1 MAAIPPE
8 PGRGTPGRALAWLA
22 AAALLIIAWLS
33 HLFATGLLLGAL
45 MGFTLEPVYDRL
57 ARWSRRPLLASVA
70 TVLATGLVIVGAVV
84 AFVSSF
90 VTQAVALIAAAREGL
105 KPGGAL
111 IGWLDAVTGWLGR
124 FGISTE
130 NLRQRL
136 EGAATE
142 IASGSAAVAGTAA
155 SVTVRTLLGLF
166 FALLTMHVILRHWP
180 RMVATVEGVCPLRP
194 EYTRALLEEFRR
206 VGRLT
211 LSGTIVTG
219 LAQGALAGL
228 GYWITGVPT
237 PLFLA
242 VATAI
247 ASLVPAVGTL
257 LIWIPAGIYLFAV
270 GSPAMGVVELLW
282 GALVVVGFSDYVIR
296 PRLVGDEEMPV
307 ILTFLALFGGLE
319 VMGLM
324 GLIAGPVIM
333 ALAVAVLR
341 LYAREAGVRGKK
353 GRG

>member
-1 MAAIPPE
+1 VAATPPE

-22 AAALLIIAWLS
+22 AAALLVIAWLS

-45 MGFTLEPVYDRL
+45 MGFTLQPAYDRL
-57 ARWSRRPLLASVA
+57 ARWSGRPLLAAVA

-84 AFVSSF
+84 GFVSSF
-90 VTQAVALIAAAREGL
+90 VTQAVALTAAAREGL

-111 IGWLDAVTGWLGR
+111 LGWLDAVTGWLGR

-130 NLRQRL
+130 KLTERL
-136 EGAATE
+136 QGAATE
-142 IASGSAAVAGTAA
+142 IASGSAAAAGTVA
-155 SVTVRTLLGLF
+155 SGTFMTLLGLF
-166 FALLTMHVILRHWP
+166 FALLTMHAILRHWA
-180 RMVATVEGVCPLRP
+180 RIVSTLEAVSPLRP
-194 EYTRALLEEFRR
+194 EYTRALLDEFRR
-206 VGRLT
+206 VGRVTLT
-211 LSGTIVTG
+211 GTIVTG
-219 LAQGALAGL
+219 LAQGALAGV
-228 GYWITGVPT
+228 GYWITGVPR

-257 LIWIPAGIYLFAV
+257 LLWVPAGIYLFAI
-270 GSPAMGVVELLW
+270 GSPTMGVVELVW

-296 PRLVGDEEMPV
+296 PRLVGDEAMPV
-307 ILTFLALFGGLE
+307 LLTFLALFGGLE
-319 VMGLM
+319 VMGLI

-353 GRG
+353 ARG

>member
-1 MAAIPPE
+1 VAATPSE

-22 AAALLIIAWLS
+22 VAALLVIAWLS

-45 MGFTLEPVYDRL
+45 MGFTLQPGYDRL

-84 AFVSSF
+84 GFVSSF
-90 VTQAVALIAAAREGL
+90 VTQAVALIGAAREGL

-111 IGWLDAVTGWLGR
+111 LGWLNEATGWLGR
-124 FGISTE
+124 FGLSPETLTE
-130 NLRQRL
+130 RLRSAV
-136 EGAATE
+136 GE
-142 IASGSAAVAGTAA
+142 IASGSASAAGTVA
-155 SVTVRTLLGLF
+155 SVTFMTLLGLF

-180 RMVATVEGVCPLRP
+180 RIVATVEGVSPLRP

-257 LIWIPAGIYLFAV
+257 LIWVPAGIYLFAV
-270 GSPAMGVVELLW
+270 GSPAMGLVELLW
-282 GALVVVGFSDYVIR
+282 GVLVVVGFSDYVIR
-296 PRLVGDEEMPV
+296 PRLVGDEEMPI

-319 VMGLM
+319 VMGLI

-341 LYAREAGVRGKK
+341 MYAREAGVRVKK
-353 GRG
+353 ARG

>member
-1 MAAIPPE
+1 VAAPPPE
-8 PGRGTPGRALAWLA
+8 PGRGTPGQALAWLA
-22 AAALLIIAWLS
+22 AAALLAIVWLS

-45 MGFTLEPVYDRL
+45 MGFTLQPAYERL
-57 ARWSRRPLLASVA
+57 ARWSRRPLLASV
-70 TVLATGLVIVGAVV
+70 TIVLAAGLVIVGSVV
-84 AFVSSF
+84 GFVSLF
-90 VTQAVALIAAAREGL
+90 VTQAVALTAAAREGL

-111 IGWLDAVTGWLGR
+111 IGWLNAVTGWLGR
-124 FGISTE
+124 FGLSTE
-130 NLRQRL
+130 KLTERL
-136 EGAATE
+136 QGAATE
-142 IASGSAAVAGTAA
+142 IASGSAAAAGTVA
-155 SVTVRTLLGLF
+155 SVTFMTFLGLF
-166 FALLTMHVILRHWP
+166 FALLTMHAILRYWP
-180 RMVATVEGVCPLRP
+180 RLVSTLEDVLPLRR

-211 LSGTIVTG
+211 LSGTVLTG

-228 GYWITGVPT
+228 GYWITGVPQ

-257 LIWIPAGIYLFAV
+257 LVWVPAGIYLFAV
-270 GSPAMGVVELLW
+270 GSPSMGVVELLW

-319 VMGLM
+319 VMGLA

-333 ALAVAVLR
+333 ALAIAVLR
-341 LYAREAGVRGKK
+341 LYAREAGGRGKA
-353 GRG
+353 R

>member
-1 MAAIPPE
+1 MAATLPE
-8 PGRGTPGRALAWLA
+8 PGRGAPGRALAWLA
-22 AAALLIIAWLS
+22 VAALLAIAWLS

-45 MGFTLEPVYDRL
+45 AGFTLQPMYDRL
-57 ARWSRRPLLASVA
+57 ARWSRRPLLASV
-70 TVLATGLVIVGAVV
+70 TLVLATGTVILGAVV

-90 VTQAVALIAAAREGL
+90 VTQALALIAAAREGL

-111 IGWLDAVTGWLGR
+111 SGWLEAVTGWLGR

-130 NLRQRL
+130 SLRERL

-142 IASGSAAVAGTAA
+142 IASGSAGAAGAAA
-155 SVTVRTLLGLF
+155 SLTFRTMLGLF
-166 FALLTMHVILRHWP
+166 FALLTMHVVIRHWP
-180 RMVATVEGVCPLRP
+180 RMAATAEGVSPLRP

-219 LAQGALAGL
+219 LAQGTLAGL
-228 GYWITGVPT
+228 GYWITGVPI

-242 VATAI
+242 VATAM

-257 LIWIPAGIYLFAV
+257 LVWVPAGIYLFAV
-270 GSPAMGVVELLW
+270 GHPTMGVVELLW
-282 GALVVVGFSDYVIR
+282 GTLVVVGFSDYVIR
-296 PRLVGDEEMPV
+296 PRLVGDAEMP
-307 ILTFLALFGGLE
+307 ILLTFLALFGGFE

-341 LYAREAGVRGKK
+341 LYAREAGVRAKK
-353 GRG
+353 PRG

>member
-1 MAAIPPE
+1 MAATPSE
-8 PGRGTPGRALAWLA
+8 PGRVTPGRALAWLA
-22 AAALLIIAWLS
+22 AAALLVIAWLS

-45 MGFTLEPVYDRL
+45 MAFTLQPAYERL

-70 TVLATGLVIVGAVV
+70 TVLAAGLVIVGGA
-84 AFVSSF
+84 AGFVSLF
-90 VTQAVALIAAAREGL
+90 VTQAVALTAAAREGL

-111 IGWLDAVTGWLGR
+111 IGWIDAATGWLGR
-124 FGISTE
+124 FGLSTE
-130 NLRQRL
+130 ALTARL
-136 EGAATE
+136 QGAVTE
-142 IASGSAAVAGTAA
+142 VASGSAAAAGTVA
-155 SVTVRTLLGLF
+155 SVTFMTLLGFF
-166 FALLTMHVILRHWP
+166 FALLAMHVILHRWT
-180 RMVATVEGVCPLRP
+180 RIVATLEVVSPLRN

-206 VGRLT
+206 VGRQT
-211 LSGTIVTG
+211 LAGTIVTG
-219 LAQGALAGL
+219 LVQGGLAGL
-228 GYWITGVPT
+228 GYWVTGVPQ

-257 LIWIPAGIYLFAV
+257 LIWVPAGIYLFAV
-270 GSPAMGVVELLW
+270 GSPTMGVVELLW
-282 GALVVVGFSDYVIR
+282 GALVVVGFSDYVVR

-319 VMGLM
+319 VMGLI

-341 LYAREAGVRGKK
+341 LYAREAGVRGRKT
-353 GRG
+353 R

>member
-1 MAAIPPE
+1 MAATPSE

-22 AAALLIIAWLS
+22 VGALLVIAWLS

-45 MGFTLEPVYDRL
+45 MGFTLQPMYERL
-57 ARWSRRPLLASVA
+57 ARWSRRPLIASVA
-70 TVLATGLVIVGAVV
+70 IVLATGLVILGAVV
-84 AFVSSF
+84 GFVSSF
-90 VTQAVALIAAAREGL
+90 VTQAVALIGAAREGL

-111 IGWLDAVTGWLGR
+111 LGWLNEVTGWLGR
-124 FGISTE
+124 FGLSTE
-130 NLRQRL
+130 KLTERL
-136 EGAATE
+136 QAAVAE
-142 IASGSAAVAGTAA
+142 IASGSAAAAGTVA
-155 SVTVRTLLGLF
+155 SVTFMTLLGFF

-180 RMVATVEGVCPLRP
+180 RIVATVEGVSPLRP

-257 LIWIPAGIYLFAV
+257 LIWVPAGIYLFAV

-296 PRLVGDEEMPV
+296 PRLVGDEEMPIV
-307 ILTFLALFGGLE
+307 LTFLALFGGLE
-319 VMGLM
+319 VMGLI

-341 LYAREAGVRGKK
+341 LYAREAGVRVKK
-353 GRG
+353 ARG

>member
-1 MAAIPPE
+1 MAATPPE
-8 PGRGTPGRALAWLA
+8 PSPGTPGRVLAWFA
-22 AAALLIIAWLS
+22 AAALLVIAWLS
-33 HLFATGLLLGAL
+33 YLFVTGLLLGAL
-45 MGFTLEPVYDRL
+45 MGFMLQPVYDRL
-57 ARWSRRPLLASVA
+57 ARWSGRPALASVSI
-70 TVLATGLVIVGAVV
+70 VLATGFVIVGAVV

-90 VTQAVALIAAAREGL
+90 VTQALALIGAAQEGL
-105 KPGGAL
+105 RPGGAL

-142 IASGSAAVAGTAA
+142 IASGSAAAAGTAA
-155 SVTVRTLLGLF
+155 SLTFRTMLGLL
-166 FALLTMHVILRHWP
+166 FALLTMYVILRHWP
-180 RMVATVEGVCPLRP
+180 RIVTTVEGVSPLRP
-194 EYTRALLEEFRR
+194 EYTRALLEQFRR

-219 LAQGALAGL
+219 LVQGALAGL

-257 LIWIPAGIYLFAV
+257 LIWVPAGIYLFAI
-270 GSPAMGVVELLW
+270 GHPTMGVVELLW

-296 PRLVGDEEMPV
+296 PRLVGDVEMPA
-307 ILTFLALFGGLE
+307 ILTFLALFGGFE
-319 VMGLM
+319 VMGLF

-341 LYAREAGVRGKK
+341 LYARETGGRARKMRG
-353 GRG
+353 

>member
-1 MAAIPPE
+1 VAPTPTE
-8 PGRGTPGRALAWLA
+8 PGRGTPGQALAWLA
-22 AAALLIIAWLS
+22 AAALLAIVWLS

-45 MGFTLEPVYDRL
+45 MGFTLQPVYERL
-57 ARWSRRPLLASVA
+57 ARWSRRPLLASVIIVMA
-70 TVLATGLVIVGAVV
+70 AGLVIVGSVV
-84 AFVSSF
+84 GFVSLF
-90 VTQAVALIAAAREGL
+90 VTQAVALTAAAREGL

-111 IGWLDAVTGWLGR
+111 IGWLNAVTGWLGR

-130 NLRQRL
+130 KLTERL
-136 EGAATE
+136 QGGATE
-142 IASGSAAVAGTAA
+142 IASGSAAAAGTVA
-155 SVTVRTLLGLF
+155 SVTFMTFLGLF
-166 FALLTMHVILRHWP
+166 FALLTMHAILRYWP
-180 RMVATVEGVCPLRP
+180 RIVATLEDVLPLRR

-211 LSGTIVTG
+211 LSGTVLTG

-228 GYWITGVPT
+228 GYWITGVPQ

-257 LIWIPAGIYLFAV
+257 LVWVPAGIYLFAI
-270 GSPAMGVVELLW
+270 GSPSMGVVELLW

-319 VMGLM
+319 VLGLA

-341 LYAREAGVRGKK
+341 LYAREARARGKK
-353 GRG
+353 AG